1 MLTQQAPYPALVV
14 DRLWNL
20 VMLNQP
26 ARRLMAWLLG
36 LAPGQPLPVEGVNVV
51 RLMLD
56 PHGIRPCL
64 PNWQAVCAD
73 LLHWVQREALADG
86 PGSEATRLLESLLAL
101 PGVRQ
106 AARAVNPDSHALPFM
121 SVALRKDETEL
132 RLFTAIATMG
142 TPRDVTV
149 HELRIESFFPAD
161 AQTAA
166 WFQAQG
172 RPDGIGA

>member
-1 MLTQQAPYPALVV
+1 MLTQQVPYPALVV

-36 LAPGQPLPVEGVNVV
+36 LPPGQPLPVEGVNVV

-73 LLHWVQREALADG
+73 LLHWVQREAMADG
-86 PGSEATRLLESLLAL
+86 PGSETR
-101 PGVRQ
+101 PGCWSRCWPCPACGRRRRRQ
-106 AARAVNPDSHALPFM
+106 SRQPRPAVM
-121 SVALRKDETEL
+121 SVALART
-132 RLFTAIATMG
+132 R
-142 TPRDVTV
+142 PSWPV
-149 HELRIESFFPAD
+149 HRTSP
-161 AQTAA
+161 QHGHAA
-166 WFQAQG
+166 RRHRA
-172 RPDGIGA
+172 